1 MNIFNIVGPIMIGPS
16 SSHTAGACR
25 IGNVFK
31 KVYGSTPKEI
41 FITFYGSFA
50 DTYKGHGTDKAIV
63 GGLLGYSTHDERIV
77 TSLETIKELGITVHF
92 ITSEVKMSHPNTVS
106 ISALNESGHNIT
118 VLAESIGGGNIIVRE
133 IDGVTVALD
142 GSQHAIVI
150 SHHDEPGVISYVTNI
165 LYELKI
171 NVADMIVSRITQG
184 ERAGMLITIDEYP
197 EADLKEQILKN
208 KAIYSYRIISKL

>member
-63 GGLLGYSTHDERIV
+63 GGLLGYNTHDERIV
-77 TSLETIKELGITVHF
+77 SSLETIKELGITVHF
-92 ITSEVKMSHPNTVS
+92 ITSDVEMSHPNTVS

-165 LYELKI
+165 LYDLKI
-171 NVADMIVSRITQG
+171 NVADMIVSRITKG
-184 ERAGMLITIDEYP
+184 DRAGMLITIDDYP
-197 EADLKEQILKN
+197 QADLKEEILKN

>member
-63 GGLLGYSTHDERIV
+63 GGLLGYNTFDERIV
-77 TSLETIKELGITVHF
+77 TSLDTIKELGITVHF
-92 ITSEVKMSHPNTVS
+92 LTSTQEMPHPNTVS
-106 ISALNESGHNIT
+106 ISALNEQGYNIN

-133 IDGVTVALD
+133 IDGVTVSLD

-165 LYELKI
+165 LNDLEI
-171 NVADMIVSRITQG
+171 NVADMIVSRIAKG
-184 ERAGMLITIDEYP
+184 ERAGMLITIDDYP
-197 EADLKEQILKN
+197 QADLKEQILKN
-208 KAIYSYRIISKL
+208 NAIYSYRIISKL

>member
-25 IGNVFK
+25 IGNVFR

-63 GGLLGYSTHDERIV
+63 GGLLGYNTDDDRIV
-77 TSLETIKELGITVHF
+77 TSLDTIKELDITVHF
-92 ITSEVKMSHPNTVS
+92 ITSDIEMPHPNTVS
-106 ISALNESGHNIT
+106 ISAIGDNGHNISI
-118 VLAESIGGGNIIVRE
+118 LAESVGGGNIIVRE
-133 IDGVTVALD
+133 VDGVSVQLD
-142 GSQHAIVI
+142 GSQHSIVI
-150 SHHDEPGVISYVTNI
+150 SHHDEPGVISYVTSI
-165 LYELKI
+165 LNDLQI
-171 NVADMIVSRITQG
+171 NVAEMIVSRIG
-184 ERAGMLITIDEYP
+184 KGGRAGMLITIDDYP
-197 EADLKEQILKN
+197 KSDLQDEILKH